1 LTVHAAHSGQLATLV
16 ASCKLCLPLGSQHAS
31 RPFPAS
37 HIRGRNQIDFILV
50 SKALLPSILR
60 SGVMAHQS
68 LTRGDHLPYYIDLEA
83 SKLFSDPAY
92 NIEPATVRKL
102 RLQDPRVVKK
112 YRSALHDRL
121 ESHDVFNRLEMLQDK
136 LTKHEWTANCIDE
149 YEKLDATI
157 TESMLSAEKDISK
170 RVTCTYQWSPKLK
183 IAVQKLR
190 YWNLRLCQVQNQPV
204 SANQLNK
211 FYQEGAITESDKE
224 PSTEQDIK
232 VAQHQAFQHLK
243 TLQQQHQELR
253 DTYLEDLAEAIVLDC
268 SPKIEER
275 LSTPY
280 DIMAVWIRL
289 VEEAIQVLQH
299 HTASLRAEAHQI
311 FPQQNEASDP
321 ESDSTYTSESE
332 ESDDTLSLAPTETTA
347 ATTNSSST
355 NDLLSSSSITLLVSG
370 DDSNISYDD
379 DALSLTS
386 VPSIDTGS
394 SNVEFTSVAFEDL
407 DRHSAT

>member
-1 LTVHAAHSGQLATLV
+1 
-16 ASCKLCLPLGSQHAS
+16 
-31 RPFPAS
+31 
-37 HIRGRNQIDFILV
+37 
-50 SKALLPSILR
+50 
-60 SGVMAHQS
+60 MAHQS

-190 YWNLRLCQVQNQPV
+190 YWNLRLRQVRNQPV

-232 VAQHQAFQHLK
+232 HAQHQAF
-243 TLQQQHQELR
+243 
-253 DTYLEDLAEAIVLDC
+253 
-268 SPKIEER
+268 
-275 LSTPY
+275 
-280 DIMAVWIRL
+280 
-289 VEEAIQVLQH
+289 
-299 HTASLRAEAHQI
+299 
-311 FPQQNEASDP
+311 
-321 ESDSTYTSESE
+321 
-332 ESDDTLSLAPTETTA
+332 
-347 ATTNSSST
+347 
-355 NDLLSSSSITLLVSG
+355 
-370 DDSNISYDD
+370 
-379 DALSLTS
+379 
-386 VPSIDTGS
+386 
-394 SNVEFTSVAFEDL
+394 
-407 DRHSAT
+407 